1 MKLIIRVFILILM
14 YLSISFNIYAKNI
27 LLKDV
32 LKKAIQTDVS
42 IKNLSVQ
49 EKIDGINM
57 EIAKKKKLLS
67 VNLSGRYL
75 FQSDKME
82 INLPSKTL
90 SPTITIPGSTM
101 SAGVNNNFDINMSI
115 IQPVYSGGIISNNIK
130 LKKNDLSITKN
141 NKLLSKQIISRN
153 IKNSYFK
160 YKILNEEKKILTT
173 LLNKLELH
181 KKKIQDLYNEN
192 LINKAVI
199 LETEIKKDE
208 IKLNLEELNKQL
220 KTEQIQ
226 FNYLTKVNISD
237 IEKNYSEI
245 ILNKN
250 NSLAYYKRNHPLL
263 NNIKIGKDN
272 LYIGENI
279 NRGSYLPQ
287 INSFFELHYGKPGID
302 FFKNEW
308 NPYFRVG
315 INISYRL
322 FDWNTKK
329 SNTNILIY
337 RRKKLENKRGHL
349 IELTENNLNILYT
362 SMNFYK
368 NKIAKIKS
376 LIMNSE
382 AIKNIKEKLFL
393 EKQITN
399 LEYLTFLQKI
409 KKYKLMEQKNKYKIE
424 LIKTRINALIG
435 KI

>member
-1 MKLIIRVFILILM
+1 M
-14 YLSISFNIYAKNI
+14 
-27 LLKDV
+27 
-32 LKKAIQTDVS
+32 
-42 IKNLSVQ
+42 
-49 EKIDGINM
+49 
-57 EIAKKKKLLS
+57 
-67 VNLSGRYL
+67 
-75 FQSDKME
+75 
-82 INLPSKTL
+82 
-90 SPTITIPGSTM
+90 
-101 SAGVNNNFDINMSI
+101 
-115 IQPVYSGGIISNNIK
+115 
-130 LKKNDLSITKN
+130 TKN

-173 LLNKLELH
+173 LLNELELH
-181 KKKIQDLYNEN
+181 RKKMKNLYNEN

-208 IKLNLEELNKQL
+208 ISLNLEELNKQL

-226 FNYLTKVNISD
+226 FNYLTKVNIND

-245 ILNKN
+245 ILSKN
-250 NSLAYYKRNHPLL
+250 ASLAYYKSNHPLL

-279 NRGSYLPQ
+279 HRGSYLPQ
-287 INSFFELHYGKPGID
+287 VNSFFELHYGKPGID

-308 NPYFRVG
+308 NPYVRAG
-315 INISYRL
+315 INISYKL
-322 FDWNTKK
+322 FDWNKK
-329 SNTNILIY
+329 KNNINILIY
-337 RRKKLENKRGHL
+337 QRKKLENTRKHL
-349 IELTENNLNILYT
+349 IELTANNLNILYT

-368 NKIAKIKS
+368 NKITKIKT
-376 LIMNSE
+376 LIIHSK

-424 LIKTRINALIG
+424 FIKTRINALIG
-435 KI
+435 KM